1 MATAVQP
8 PVAEKETLE
17 SIIEK
22 MDLLQQKLQAESDAR
37 IKSDEDK
44 QKLEERLAR
53 LQATKDRAQAKLDAL
68 QQRNLQARQG
78 PAPRPERGGAPVE
91 PEPDL
96 REFANEKS
104 REVMLLRKL
113 MEYKLTEEDL
123 PPDIEFETPAELDT
137 ALRLIRV
144 EKQLA
149 ARDQQPQ
156 EEPVDDTRPIPKSSQ
171 APVDTGGPTSLAPA
185 PDTSSPDAMRERAL
199 ALKAKGDPKSL
210 EEARWLLLQA
220 NYRDPS
226 KVMGRGRGG
235 ATVEG

>member
-78 PAPRPERGGAPVE
+78 PAPRGGGGGGAPAE

-171 APVDTGGPTSLAPA
+171 APVDT
-185 PDTSSPDAMRERAL
+185 
-199 ALKAKGDPKSL
+199 
-210 EEARWLLLQA
+210 
-220 NYRDPS
+220 
-226 KVMGRGRGG
+226 
-235 ATVEG
+235 